1 MKLRN
6 VLVRLDEAIGPEGR
20 ASFRPAAT
28 AKQIAATA
36 AALEMPLPPTLR
48 ELYEWHDGETPT
60 STLFHD
66 ALKAEVDVT
75 WGAFSDAPYALSF
88 MSLDDVARAGVT
100 NFYMTDDGDVVRSAV
115 DAGDAEQ
122 VGVIPF
128 VWIRKRSNVEG
139 EPGEEDDDWF
149 YAVDTRRGAVWLF
162 EVGNENLEGALEE
175 APSLGK
181 WLEKLAA
188 HARRLT
194 AAKPKAAPVV
204 EAPSVLCFKFL
215 LDRKLVE
222 LAEGISPAQAAERI
236 APLLAARPPKRAVR
250 AVLEHLSEDDSIA
263 EVFADDDVLAR
274 VVSEFLE

>member
-1 MKLRN
+1 MKLQN

-20 ASFRPAAT
+20 SSLHPAAT

-36 AALEMPLPPTLR
+36 AALEMPLPPALR

-66 ALKAEVDVT
+66 ALEAEVDVT
-75 WGAFSDAPYALSF
+75 WGAFSDAPYAISF
-88 MSLDDVARAGVT
+88 MSLADVARAGVT
-100 NFYMTDDGDVVRSAV
+100 NFYMTDDGDVVRSAA

-128 VWIRKRSNVEG
+128 VWIRKRSNVG
-139 EPGEEDDDWF
+139 SEPGEDDDWF
-149 YAVDTRRGAVWLF
+149 YAVDTRTGAVWLF

-188 HARRLT
+188 HARRVT

-204 EAPSVLCFKFL
+204 EAPSHLCFKFL
-215 LDRKLVE
+215 LDRKLIE
-222 LAEGISPAQAAERI
+222 LADGITPSHAAERI

-250 AVLEHLSEDDSIA
+250 AVIEHLSEDDSIA
-263 EVFADDDVLAR
+263 EVFADDDLLAR
-274 VVSEFLE
+274 VVSEFVE

>member
-20 ASFRPAAT
+20 SSLRPAAT
-28 AKQIAATA
+28 VKEIAATA

-66 ALKAEVDVT
+66 ALTAEVDVT
-75 WGAFSDAPYALSF
+75 WGAFSDAPYAIPF

-100 NFYMTDDGDVVRSAV
+100 NFYMSDDGDVVRSAA

-122 VGVIPF
+122 VGVVPF

-139 EPGEEDDDWF
+139 EPGEDDDWF
-149 YAVDTRRGAVWLF
+149 FAVDTRRGAVWLF
-162 EVGNENLEGALEE
+162 EVGNENLEGAFEE
-175 APSLGK
+175 APNLGK
-181 WLEKLAA
+181 WLETLAA
-188 HARRLT
+188 KARRVT

-215 LDRKLVE
+215 LDRKLIE
-222 LAEGISPAQAAERI
+222 LADGISLAQAAERI
-236 APLLAARPPKRAVR
+236 APLLASKPPKRAVR

-263 EVFADDDVLAR
+263 EVFADDDLLAR